1 MALGES
7 VGHQRS
13 HRGDVDLQRVDAQVG
28 LAGVL
33 GQPLGEGLQV
43 ELASGALE
51 ILDLL
56 RGEELQRMLLVAH
69 RAAADRQ
76 ALFGLLLPD
85 PALGD
90 QLAEQVA
97 EVQQAVL
104 GGGGEHGHADS
115 FG

>member
-1 MALGES
+1 
-7 VGHQRS
+7 
-13 HRGDVDLQRVDAQVG
+13 
-28 LAGVL
+28 
-33 GQPLGEGLQV
+33 
-43 ELASGALE
+43 
-51 ILDLL
+51 
-56 RGEELQRMLLVAH
+56 MLLVAH
-69 RAAADRQ
+69 CAAADRQ